1 MLVTRESAVFIKS
14 IDSTDHIAEEGRK
27 NATYLA
33 EQLSSVISRFREVGA
48 ENIVQVVVDG
58 ANKAR
63 WPIINT
69 EFPDIVCA

>member
-1 MLVTRESAVFIKS
+1 M
-14 IDSTDHIAEEGRK
+14 AEGGGG

-33 EQLSSVISRFREVGA
+33 EQISSFIRDVGA